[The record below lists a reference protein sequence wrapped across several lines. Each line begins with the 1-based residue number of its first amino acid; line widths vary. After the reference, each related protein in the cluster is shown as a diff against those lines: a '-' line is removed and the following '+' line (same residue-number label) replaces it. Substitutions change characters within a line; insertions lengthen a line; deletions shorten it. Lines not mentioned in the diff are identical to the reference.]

1 MKDELHPPFHPS
13 LHPSLI
19 VRCAVY
25 LYIAHI
31 LLIGKIALL
40 ELTCFWS
47 GFYFCW
53 AYARREARFSFH
65 ILYFPL
71 FVYGFATTISAIAA
85 GSVSD
90 AFDQAI
96 IWFKI
101 LIFPLSLMLLR
112 EVPRLREKL
121 VYVYTIFGFG
131 MGGWGLIEYFF
142 QGKRDLEH
150 RINGPVSH
158 VMTFSGLLMTIS
170 LVFLV
175 LWWHQRKWWQLATI
189 FSSTLALVL
198 TYTRSAWIGWMA
210 AVFVLVAATRA
221 RRLMFYLLPAGL
233 LIVTFLPLSI
243 FGRLIST
250 FDFEQTSNFDRIRM
264 AQAGVE
270 MIRDHPVFG
279 VGPANVKDEYAL
291 YRAHDAPRARP
302 PHLHNNII
310 QLWAERGIL
319 GLAAYLTFLALFVRE
334 CVRAWNTRQKMWAQA
349 GVAITVALAVAG
361 LFEFNFGDTEVFFL
375 MLNVMAYILVSIEE
389 SGERAEPRPNTTVP
403 AFVPATT

>member
-1 MKDELHPPFHPS
+1 MKEP

-31 LLIGKIALL
+31 LLLGKIALL
-40 ELTCFWS
+40 ELTCFWCA
-47 GFYFCW
+47 FYFCW

-71 FVYGFATTISAIAA
+71 FVYALATSLSAIGA
-85 GSVSD
+85 GNPAEMYGQS
-90 AFDQAI
+90 I

-101 LIFPLSLMLLR
+101 LIFPLSMMLLR
-112 EVPRLREKL
+112 EVPRLRERL

-131 MGGWGLIEYFF
+131 MGGWGLLEYVF
-142 QGKRDLEH
+142 QSNRDLEH

-158 VMTFSGLLMTIS
+158 VMTFSGLLMTTS
-170 LVFLV
+170 LLFLV

-189 FSSTLALVL
+189 LSATSALVL
-198 TYTRSAWIGWMA
+198 TYTRSAWLGWMA
-210 AVFVLVAATRA
+210 AVLVLVAGTRV
-221 RRLMFYLLPAGL
+221 RRLAMYFVPVALLV
-233 LIVTFLPLSI
+233 VTFLPLSI

-250 FDFEQTSNFDRIRM
+250 FDFQQTSNFDRIRM
-264 AQAGVE
+264 AQAGIE
-270 MIRDHPVFG
+270 MIRDHPVLG
-279 VGPANVKDEYAL
+279 VGPSNVKEEYAL

-302 PHLHNNII
+302 PHLHNNVI

-319 GLAAYLTFLALFVRE
+319 GLASYLVFLALFLRE
-334 CVRAWNTRQKMWAQA
+334 CIRAWSTPKKMWAQA
-349 GVAITVALAVAG
+349 GVAITVALGVAG

-375 MLNVMAYILVSIEE
+375 MLNVMAYVLVQMEQPSEQP
-389 SGERAEPRPNTTVP
+389 EPATNTSRPLL
-403 AFVPATT
+403 VPATT